1 MKSNN
6 NFGVEVKVSTITKS
20 MVCFGLAGIIIPKFI
35 NSENNIF
42 STILNIIE
50 IIGTTLFS
58 SGLVSVIV
66 EISTIKNLVTHAF
79 RNILCGD
86 FELDGLN
93 QNALITLKNKIAS
106 KLVDVNEKNILNS
119 PYKYEK
125 KLLDMVNEKYYEHH
139 NITYHITPDENNGCF
154 HVRTIIDYH
163 IVNKNQIENYFEVRL
178 KLYKIPNANSDS
190 DIGNNFEVKIKIN
203 KENIDT
209 NDVLSIEPVT
219 HQGESTY
226 YDSKVIIYKDLKGVR
241 NKIRAEILYDVPLFD
256 ICQSFKIS
264 APCKNIEHKFYIN
277 KDVQTG
283 QEWMIQANAYSTFYH
298 RQDEEESNYK
308 VEQNVDD
315 SLIIRFKDWAL
326 VGNGYCVF
334 YQKKT

>member
-139 NITYHITPDENNGCF
+139 
-154 HVRTIIDYH
+154 
-163 IVNKNQIENYFEVRL
+163 
-178 KLYKIPNANSDS
+178 
-190 DIGNNFEVKIKIN
+190 
-203 KENIDT
+203 
-209 NDVLSIEPVT
+209 
-219 HQGESTY
+219 
-226 YDSKVIIYKDLKGVR
+226 KDRKSV
-241 NKIRAEILYDVPLFD
+241 V
-256 ICQSFKIS
+256 
-264 APCKNIEHKFYIN
+264 
-277 KDVQTG
+277 
-283 QEWMIQANAYSTFYH
+283 
-298 RQDEEESNYK
+298 
-308 VEQNVDD
+308 
-315 SLIIRFKDWAL
+315 
-326 VGNGYCVF
+326 
-334 YQKKT
+334 